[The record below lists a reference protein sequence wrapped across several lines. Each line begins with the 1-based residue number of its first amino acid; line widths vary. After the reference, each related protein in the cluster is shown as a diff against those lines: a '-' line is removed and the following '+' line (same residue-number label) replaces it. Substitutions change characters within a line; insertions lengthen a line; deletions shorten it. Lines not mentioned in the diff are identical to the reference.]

1 MAEVSI
7 AWGHGATGKGLPSGA
22 AKAIKDLEKAQKSR
36 TTARNRAFL
45 DIALLDLATFYRD
58 VLLVQ
63 AGAEAPLINEDL
75 RGNVTDVAAQ
85 IPAEGALKRVEAI
98 MGARK
103 ALAFNVAPLLALESM
118 MLALRLPARGT
129 AGGE

>member
-1 MAEVSI
+1 M
-7 AWGHGATGKGLPSGA
+7 
-22 AKAIKDLEKAQKSR
+22 
-36 TTARNRAFL
+36 
-45 DIALLDLATFYRD
+45 
-58 VLLVQ
+58 LLVQ

-75 RGNVTDVAAQ
+75 RSNVTDVAGQ

-118 MLALRLPARGT
+118 MLALRLPARG
-129 AGGE
+129 GE